1 MNIYRLAVCEDDRD
15 IRKEISRLCGEI
27 LTETQIAHEISCF
40 SNAEKLEAA
49 LEKQRMFDVLILD
62 IRLERMTGM
71 ELAKKLRREDNRI
84 SIIFIT
90 GCEEYLRE
98 GYEVQP
104 VHFLLKPIEKSRLKE
119 ALLTDWKLNHKPER
133 VTLRRGNRTLGLMLK
148 EILYI
153 EAGVNHNIRI
163 VLEGREEMFP
173 VTLSEMEQ
181 NLPAESFI
189 RCHNSYLVN
198 LEYVKEWN
206 RQALQMADGVR
217 LPVGRK
223 YYKECQAAFISYI
236 NR

>member
-1 MNIYRLAVCEDDRD
+1 MNIYHLAVCEDDRD
-15 IRKEISRLCGEI
+15 IRVEISRLCDEI
-27 LTETQIAHEISCF
+27 LTEIQIAHELRSF
-40 SNAEKLEAA
+40 SSAEELEAE
-49 LEKQRMFDVLILD
+49 LENQRMFDVLILD

-104 VHFLLKPIEKSRLKE
+104 VHFLLKPIEKSRLRE

-133 VTLRRGNRTLGLMLK
+133 VTLRRGNRTLGLMLR

-181 NLPAESFI
+181 KLPAESFI

-198 LEYVKEWN
+198 LEYVREWN
-206 RQALQMADGVR
+206 RSALQMADGVR